1 MDFSI
6 PFQKAW
12 TTYKQNF
19 VELIVGYLIMVVVS
33 ALTLGIFFPGL
44 YAGYLQVM
52 LGALRKKKI
61 NSTKVFAGLGQYWN
75 MTGLFIYASLI
86 LFLLAITVIGIIPA
100 MLIGTWW
107 MYASIFVA
115 DKKFSITK
123 SMATS
128 KKIVRK
134 NNLWLHLIFLIIV
147 GIIGNAGFSLAFIGG
162 LITMPFSMLVL
173 CAAYEMESK

>member
-12 TTYKQNF
+12 TAYKNNF
-19 VELIVGYLIMVVVS
+19 LDLVVGYLIMVVVS
-33 ALTLGIFFPGL
+33 ALTLGVLFPGL

-52 LGALRKKKI
+52 INALRKKKT

-75 MTGLFIYASLI
+75 MTGLFIYTSLI
-86 LFLLAITVIGIIPA
+86 LFLLALTVFGIIPA
-100 MLIGTWW
+100 ILIGTWW
-107 MYASIFVA
+107 MYAGIFVA
-115 DKKFSITK
+115 DKKYSITR
-123 SMATS
+123 SMQAS

-134 NNLWLHLIFLIIV
+134 NNVWLHLIFWIIV
-147 GIIGNAGFSLAFIGG
+147 GVIGNAGFSLAFIGG
-162 LITMPFSMLVL
+162 LLTMPFSMLVL